1 MAGGAAAFSMDM
13 KRRPAGRVSVSI
25 AVLLSLAPP
34 LVALP
39 SAAPSTPKGQLISC
53 AVSKFESPRWSPV
66 TYGYCGLIYDNR
78 PEPRQIEIEDLTKRA
93 DADPEDA
100 ATRDR
105 LVVLLRQEQRGEEAT
120 KRHEEAV
127 AIYRRRLKADPADAR
142 TMAWLAIAIHTTPEG
157 LELATQAVKAGPDC
171 WEAWCA
177 LAVTQARRTLV
188 LCFEDMPGLKE
199 GEVDLL
205 RLQPALTRVSG
216 SKARS
221 EAILELGG
229 RAVANALKA
238 IELAPKGVTDA
249 YLRFLAI
256 RLEMT
261 FVLNNLR
268 LKQRERVPAIEE
280 ADRESMNWLQKGL
293 PICRDDP
300 QALGLL
306 GLLSFQ
312 NLMAHVP
319 RGADGQP
326 EAKAL
331 AQRQTEVL
339 GPFMLRLQELSET
352 APPERAALAGE
363 AYASLVLFVQL
374 LGGQAISSSELPAL
388 LDRVVRVLPRR
399 CLAWE
404 TRIFIQE
411 VQSNSSVDS
420 NVGAARQIALKRQ
433 KVLPTPRSQALVATT
448 SLLEDEAAEWRK
460 AVNMA
465 PSDVEYR
472 LNLATA
478 LVRHDATAAQLDEAL
493 RELQKATELGY
504 EQEIWQSQ
512 PGLDMMRQRTFIVQ
526 QALSGQLD
534 RAREA
539 CAAYVQQFPDNR
551 EGPIMQQALAEWK

>member
-1 MAGGAAAFSMDM
+1 ML
-13 KRRPAGRVSVSI
+13 
-25 AVLLSLAPP
+25 AVQ
-34 LVALP
+34 P
-39 SAAPSTPKGQLISC
+39 STAPSTPKDQLISC
-53 AVSKFESPRWSPV
+53 AVSKFESPRWSPE
-66 TYGYCGLIYDNR
+66 TYGHSGLFFDNR

-93 DADPEDA
+93 DSEAEDA
-100 ATRDR
+100 ACRDR
-105 LVVLLRQEQRGEEAT
+105 LTHLLRLEKRADEAT

-142 TMAWLAIAIHTTPEG
+142 TMAWLAIALHTTPEG
-157 LELATQAVKAGPDC
+157 HELATQAVTSGPDC

-177 LAVTQARRTLV
+177 LALTQARRTLV
-188 LCFEDMPGLKE
+188 LCFEDMPGLKA

-205 RLQPALTRVSG
+205 RLQPALTRVAG

-221 EAILELGG
+221 EAILKLGA
-229 RAVANALKA
+229 RATANALKA
-238 IELAPKGVTDA
+238 VELAPKGVTDA

-256 RLEMT
+256 RLEMA

-268 LKQRERVPAIEE
+268 LQRRESVPDIAE
-280 ADRESMNWLQKGL
+280 ADRESMTWLQKGL

-306 GLLSFQ
+306 GLLAFQ
-312 NLMAHVP
+312 NLMAHIP

-326 EAKAL
+326 EAKVL

-363 AYASLVLFVQL
+363 AYAALVMFVQL
-374 LGGQAISSSELPAL
+374 LGGQAISSSELPAM

-411 VQSNSSVDS
+411 IQSNSSVDS
-420 NVGAARQIALKRQ
+420 NMRAAREIALRRQ
-433 KVLPTPRSQALVATT
+433 KALPTARSQALVAVT
-448 SLLEDEAAEWRK
+448 SLLDGEAAEWRK
-460 AVNMA
+460 AVKMD
-465 PSDVEYR
+465 PTDVEYR

-478 LVRHDATAAQLDEAL
+478 LVRHDATAAELDEAL
-493 RELQKATELGY
+493 QELQKATELGY
-504 EQEIWQSQ
+504 EQDLWQSQ
-512 PGLDMMRQRTFIVQ
+512 PSLDMIRQRTFIVQ

-539 CAAYVQQFPDNR
+539 CAAYVQQFPDSR
-551 EGPIMQQALAEWK
+551 EGPIMQRALDAWK